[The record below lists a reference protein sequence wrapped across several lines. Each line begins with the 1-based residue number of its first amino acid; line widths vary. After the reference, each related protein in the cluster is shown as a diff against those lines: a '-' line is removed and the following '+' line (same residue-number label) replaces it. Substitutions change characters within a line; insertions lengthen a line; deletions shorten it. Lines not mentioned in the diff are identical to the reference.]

1 MVSMP
6 ACSSL
11 LPNFDTENLIPD
23 EGQVPVAAEAR
34 ELKLTSDEH
43 FTVDGTLIE
52 PWASFKSLRHAVRLG
67 PRRCER
73 FMISS

>member
-1 MVSMP
+1 
-6 ACSSL
+6 
-11 LPNFDTENLIPD
+11 
-23 EGQVPVAAEAR
+23 VAAEAR

-52 PWASFKSLRHAVRLG
+52 AWASFKSLRHAVRLG